1 MNIQLQVNKSLLS
14 GRICIGIMA
23 NWGKIFYTLLDITLQ
38 LCDSSVWA
46 CFLLQFCLQEEWV
59 SV

>member
-1 MNIQLQVNKSLLS
+1 MHWYYGKL
-14 GRICIGIMA
+14 
-23 NWGKIFYTLLDITLQ
+23 GKIVYTLLDITLQ